1 MKQRE
6 KKKSIYGFLKET
18 HRKERNTFY
27 ENRIKSIKC
36 LEIKLDREQGQ
47 NHERLCKDC
56 WGIWILPWNQWGL

>member
-47 NHERLCKDC
+47 NHERPCKDC
-56 WGIWILPWNQWGL
+56 